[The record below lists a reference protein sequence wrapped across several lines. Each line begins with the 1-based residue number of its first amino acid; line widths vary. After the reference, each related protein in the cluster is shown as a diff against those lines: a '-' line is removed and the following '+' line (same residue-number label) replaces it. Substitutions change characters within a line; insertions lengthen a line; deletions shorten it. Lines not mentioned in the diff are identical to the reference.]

1 MCLPIGPRSNF
12 HDEMI
17 MRPRPF
23 LGTRPAVY
31 PRSTL
36 PRRSMQA
43 GLGPTVIGG
52 PRFGTRGYRR
62 VGGMGYPMGG
72 MGMGGMGMGMGGL
85 GLGMG
90 LGGGLGG
97 MGYGGGL
104 GGYGGGYGDCGGM
117 GMGGGFGDMGGGM
130 GGMGGNC

>member
-1 MCLPIGPRSNF
+1 MCLPIGPRSSF
-12 HDEMI
+12 HDDMI
-17 MRPRPF
+17 MQPRPF

-36 PRRSMQA
+36 PRRSMNA
-43 GLGPTVIGG
+43 GLGSSVLGG

-62 VGGMGYPMGG
+62 VGGMGGMYPMGG

-97 MGYGGGL
+97 MGYGGG
-104 GGYGGGYGDCGGM
+104 YGGDCGGM
-117 GMGGGFGDMGGGM
+117 GGMGGMGGDMGGGM
-130 GGMGGNC
+130 GGNC